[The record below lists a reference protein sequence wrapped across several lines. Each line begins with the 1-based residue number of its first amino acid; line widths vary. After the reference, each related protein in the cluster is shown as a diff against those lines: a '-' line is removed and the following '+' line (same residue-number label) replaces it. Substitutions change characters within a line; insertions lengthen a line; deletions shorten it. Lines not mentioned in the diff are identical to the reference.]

1 VEEASLLLSDSVLS
15 GGKSHLGLVP
25 SLLLAGLGVLLLG
38 VAWVSSDGVV
48 ALLVH
53 GLEGVAVDAGL
64 HVLRELLGV
73 GLLVVLLELLHVL
86 GNVATEDVFA
96 VGLGIEVVLFVV
108 VAWESLGGVW
118 DIEAT
123 INGTLECAKDLV
135 TGGGSG
141 ETGVQEASEWAWT
154 VVAWLH
160 VVLVTIDLLLSL
172 VKLVELHLL
181 EESPGEEETGAVV
194 SGVVLEADRDAELGQ
209 LVGVGGA
216 DDNITAHSGV
226 DDLADD
232 ISVGGSDNKS
242 VFWGVKLVLV
252 LSAEASSGLVVSL
265 AFLSSSEFWLE
276 SLEVSLVLL
285 DFNQPVGS
293 LLSSI
298 LILAGH
304 FGSSLIL
311 SKIFEREKLG
321 FLRNAITFLL
331 MLLNAGRAYAENG
344 HFIFDY

>member
-53 GLEGVAVDAGL
+53 GLEGVAVNAGL

-96 VGLGIEVVLFVV
+96 VGLGIEVVFFVV

-118 DIEAT
+118 NIKTAIDSTFQGSE
-123 INGTLECAKDLV
+123 DFV

-141 ETGVQEASEWAWT
+141 KTGVQEASEWTWAIISWFD
-154 VVAWLH
+154 VVF
-160 VVLVTIDLLLSL
+160 VTIDFFLTFVEL
-172 VKLVELHLL
+172 VKLHLG
-181 EESPGEEETGAVV
+181 EKSSGEEKSSAVM
-194 SGVVLEADRDAELGQ
+194 SGVVGEADFDSKFRE

-216 DDNITAHSGV
+216 DNDVSGHSWVGN
-226 DDLADD
+226 LADD
-232 ISVGGSDNKS
+232 IPVGCSDNQS
-242 VFWGVKLVLV
+242 VFWSVKFVLV
-252 LSAEASSGLVVSL
+252 LSAQSSSSLVVSF
-265 AFLSSSEFWLE
+265 ADLSSLEFWLE

-285 DFNQPVGS
+285 DFDQSVGS
-293 LLSSI
+293 LLSSVSVFT
-298 LILAGH
+298 GH
-304 FGSSLIL
+304 VREVSLL
-311 SKIFEREKLG
+311 YL
-321 FLRNAITFLL
+321 
-331 MLLNAGRAYAENG
+331 
-344 HFIFDY
+344 